1 MFLGFEDLF
10 PSLLFTHYT
19 QRLCWFWFFF
29 EDISTMVHTQKGSD
43 GVEKLNIL
51 GLVGGISK
59 NSLNKKLFKAFQAQA
74 PSNFSIE
81 DFDISQLPFF
91 SQDIETEPPQVVVD
105 FKRKVQEA
113 DAVLFVTPEYN
124 HSLPGVLKNA
134 IDWGSR
140 PYGKGVW
147 AKKISAMAGAS
158 AGNLGT
164 YGSQQHLRQ
173 VLSFLDTRTM
183 HQPEFYTNGSK
194 SFDGDGK
201 LIDERTKEYINKFWK
216 AFGEWIAENKKL

>member
-1 MFLGFEDLF
+1 
-10 PSLLFTHYT
+10 
-19 QRLCWFWFFF
+19 
-29 EDISTMVHTQKGSD
+29 
-43 GVEKLNIL
+43 VEKLNIL

-74 PSNFSIE
+74 PEHLSLV

-91 SQDIETEPPQVVVD
+91 SQDIEMDPPSPVKE
-105 FKRKVQEA
+105 FKRRVNEA
-113 DAVLFVTPEYN
+113 DAVFFVTPEYN

-140 PYGKGVW
+140 PYGQGVW
-147 AKKISAMAGAS
+147 KRKISAMAGAS

-194 SFDGDGK
+194 SFDNEGK
-201 LIDERTKEYINKFWK
+201 LIDERTREYIDKFWK
-216 AFGEWIAENKKL
+216 AFGDWIAENKKI